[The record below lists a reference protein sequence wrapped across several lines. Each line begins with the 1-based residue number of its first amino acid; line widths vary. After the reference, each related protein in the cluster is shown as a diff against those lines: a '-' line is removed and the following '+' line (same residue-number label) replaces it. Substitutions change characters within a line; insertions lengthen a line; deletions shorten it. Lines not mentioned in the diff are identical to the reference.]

1 MIIIEKDRR
10 DTNMSNPFREKLA
23 AIDPKKAGRLAGKIL
38 GIFGL
43 NPETATNTVNKVT
56 NAGGALNKATE
67 IINKFN
73 PETIKQNLTDL
84 ASDVTGFGIDLA
96 GEMTNKVID
105 TATDRLKGMGTRF
118 LDRNKWRIG
127 GGAAAAAGLY
137 GGYKG
142 LQYYLKRRAANMA
155 HQRALQLAEAPSKNI
170 VQQIKGLG
178 GNLQNSADAINT
190 QLQNISNSLN
200 GRQFGRDLIVGAGE
214 GLGQLGSQA
223 YNMARNKLNQ
233 LGQGINNY
241 RVNTI
246 NPFVAQHRNALIGA
260 GSAAGAG
267 LGGYGIYNLFNSD
280 N

>member
-1 MIIIEKDRR
+1 
-10 DTNMSNPFREKLA
+10 
-23 AIDPKKAGRLAGKIL
+23 
-38 GIFGL
+38 
-43 NPETATNTVNKVT
+43 
-56 NAGGALNKATE
+56 
-67 IINKFN
+67 
-73 PETIKQNLTDL
+73 
-84 ASDVTGFGIDLA
+84 
-96 GEMTNKVID
+96 
-105 TATDRLKGMGTRF
+105 
-118 LDRNKWRIG
+118 
-127 GGAAAAAGLY
+127 
-137 GGYKG
+137 
-142 LQYYLKRRAANMA
+142 MA
-155 HQRALQLAEAPSKNI
+155 HQRALQLAEAPAKNI

-190 QLQNISNSLN
+190 QLKNISNSLN
-200 GRQFGRDLIVGAGE
+200 GRQFGRDLIIGAGE

>member
-1 MIIIEKDRR
+1 
-10 DTNMSNPFREKLA
+10 MSNPFREKCGGVLFDIKHGGKAAAEAIPELQGYLA
-23 AIDPKKAGRLAGKIL
+23 KIVNL
-38 GIFGL
+38 L
-43 NPETATNTVNKVT
+43 SPENITAQ
-56 NAGGALNKATE
+56 G
-67 IINKFN
+67 
-73 PETIKQNLTDL
+73 QNLAKNLTKDALGFAGDFGKSL
-84 ASDVTGFGIDLA
+84 AKGVGAGI
-96 GEMTNKVID
+96 GEMGQNAWNNTI
-105 TATDRLKGMGTRF
+105 TPFLKANGG
-118 LDRNKWRIG
+118 KIG

-142 LQYYLKRRAANMA
+142 LKYYLKRRAANLA
-155 HQRALQLAEAPSKNI
+155 HQRALQLAEAPAKNI